1 MNIHEQKMCEL
12 QGEAF
17 AVSANRLNCGSV
29 FFIARFMNC
38 ELAKN
43 LDEIDDPYNF
53 VSPYN
58 IINYMK
64 DTYPSLNDNTGI
76 KYPENVLKWMGSVYR
91 AWSIIKKTKSWKI
104 YKVMKAN
111 TLFSLYDSFHTFSLE
126 YCVDRL
132 VEIIEQKSE
141 QINAYQL
148 YKEIRLD
155 LKNKRC

>member
-1 MNIHEQKMCEL
+1 MINAHEQRMCEL

-17 AVSANRLNCGSV
+17 AISAERFNCGSI

-43 LDEIDDPYNF
+43 LDDIDDPYNF

-58 IINYMK
+58 IISYMK
-64 DTYPSLNDNTGI
+64 ETYPSLDEMSGI
-76 KYPENVLKWMGSVYR
+76 KLPSDVLKWIGSVYR

-111 TLFSLYDSFHTFSLE
+111 TLVSLYDSFHTFSLD

-132 VEIIEQKSE
+132 AEIVEEKKEQTN
-141 QINAYQL
+141 IYQL
-148 YKEIRLD
+148 YKEIRLSEA
-155 LKNKRC
+155 K

>member
-1 MNIHEQKMCEL
+1 MMNVHEQKMCEL

-17 AVSANRLNCGSV
+17 AISAERLNCGSV
-29 FFIARFMNC
+29 YFIARFMNC

-58 IINYMK
+58 IVNYMK
-64 DTYPSLNDNTGI
+64 ETYPGLSEMSGNKFPAD
-76 KYPENVLKWMGSVYR
+76 VLKWIGSVYR
-91 AWSIIKKTKSWKI
+91 AWAIIKKAKSWKI

-111 TLFSLYDSFHTFSLE
+111 LLLSFYDSFHTFSLD
-126 YCVDRL
+126 YCVERL
-132 VEIIEQKSE
+132 VEIAEQKTE

-148 YKEIRLD
+148 YKEIRLGD
-155 LKNKRC
+155 KK